1 MATAQAAQAAQAPL
15 ATLAAQAPLDLDNTT
30 LLALGATVLCGTLA
44 VAGAHA
50 YVSGRAQRQALA
62 DRLAGGR
69 GGGPTRSASGRVR
82 RFTAVDRRLRRTRLG
97 RAIHLRLT
105 TTGLDLTAGEFAT
118 YVVMAVVALWLIA
131 AATLAPFFG
140 PIAGAIGVWAAAIF
154 LNWQRQKRIE
164 AFINQL
170 PDVARLLANATAAG
184 LALRTALAMAAEELE
199 APAGEELARVADQ
212 LALGRSVDDA
222 LGELAERLP
231 SRELIVLVTT
241 LVLSNKAGGTVVSSL
256 RNLTQTLEDRKETRR
271 EVRTMLSEVNAT
283 AFTVPLLGLGSLL
296 LINSSNDGALARVTG
311 SPLGQ
316 LLVLISIGLYTV
328 GFFVIRRLGKIEV

>member
-1 MATAQAAQAAQAPL
+1 MNDPA
-15 ATLAAQAPLDLDNTT
+15 
-30 LLALGATVLCGTLA
+30 LLALGATVLTGTLT
-44 VAGAHA
+44 VAGVHTYA
-50 YVSGRAQRQALA
+50 SGRAQRQAVV
-62 DRLAGGR
+62 DRLSGTAT
-69 GGGPTRSASGRVR
+69 GPVRTPSGRVR
-82 RFTAVDRRLRRTRLG
+82 RFTGIDRRLRRTRLG
-97 RAIHLRLT
+97 RTIRLRLSA
-105 TTGLDLTAGEFAT
+105 TGLDLTAGEFFT
-118 YVVMAVVALWLIA
+118 YVTAVVAALWLIA
-131 AATLAPFFG
+131 ATTLAPFFG
-140 PIAGAIGVWAAAIF
+140 PLAALIGVWSAAIF

-212 LALGRSVDDA
+212 LTLGRSVDDA
-222 LGELAERLP
+222 LDELAERLP

-241 LVLSNKAGGTVVSSL
+241 LVLANKAGGSVVNSL

-283 AFTVPLLGLGSLL
+283 AFTVPLLGLGSLVL
-296 LINSSNDGALARVTG
+296 VNSSNEGALARVTG

-316 LLVLISIGLYTV
+316 GLVLLALGLYTV

>member
-1 MATAQAAQAAQAPL
+1 MNDPA
-15 ATLAAQAPLDLDNTT
+15 
-30 LLALGATVLCGTLA
+30 LLALGATVLTGTLA
-44 VAGAHA
+44 VAGVHSYA
-50 YVSGRAQRQALA
+50 SGRAQRRALV
-62 DRLAGGR
+62 DRLSGAAGGPVR
-69 GGGPTRSASGRVR
+69 TAAGRAR

-97 RAIHLRLT
+97 RAIHMRLSA
-105 TTGLDLTAGEFAT
+105 TGLDLTAGEFFT
-118 YVVMAVVALWLIA
+118 YVVAVVVALWLIA
-131 AATLAPFFG
+131 ASTLAPFFG
-140 PIAGAIGVWAAAIF
+140 PIAGLVGIWSAAIF

-212 LALGRSVDDA
+212 LSLGRSVDDA
-222 LGELAERLP
+222 LDELAERLP

-241 LVLSNKAGGTVVSSL
+241 LVLANKAGGSVVNSL

-283 AFTVPLLGLGSLL
+283 AFTVPMLGLGSLIL
-296 LINSSNDGALARVTG
+296 VNSSNEGALERVTG

-316 LLVLISIGLYTV
+316 GLVLLSLGLYTI

>member
-1 MATAQAAQAAQAPL
+1 M
-15 ATLAAQAPLDLDNTT
+15 TT
-30 LLALGATVLCGTLA
+30 PALIALGATALTCVLA
-44 VAGAHA
+44 IAGLHIHA
-50 YVSGRAQRQALA
+50 SGRAQRQALV
-62 DRLAGGR
+62 DRLDDYPGGGSGGPAGGR
-69 GGGPTRSASGRVR
+69 AR
-82 RFTAVDRRLRRTRLG
+82 RFTTVDRRLRRTRLG
-97 RAIHLRLT
+97 RAVHLRLSA
-105 TTGLDLTAGEFAT
+105 TGLDLTAGEFT
-118 YVVMAVVALWLIA
+118 VYVAVVVVALWLLA
-131 AATLAPFFG
+131 ATTLAPFFG
-140 PIAGAIGVWAAAIF
+140 PIAGAVAVWAAVIF

-184 LALRTALAMAAEELE
+184 LALRTSLAMAAEELE
-199 APAGEELARVADQ
+199 APAGEELSRVADQ

-222 LGELAERLP
+222 LDELAARLP

-241 LVLSNKAGGTVVSSL
+241 LVLANKAGGTVVSSL

-271 EVRTMLSEVNAT
+271 EIRTMLSEVNAT

-316 LLVLISIGLYTV
+316 TLILIALGLYAI

>member
-1 MATAQAAQAAQAPL
+1 MNDPA
-15 ATLAAQAPLDLDNTT
+15 
-30 LLALGATVLCGTLA
+30 LLALGATVLTGTLT
-44 VAGAHA
+44 VAGVHTYA
-50 YVSGRAQRQALA
+50 SGRAQRQTLV
-62 DRLAGGR
+62 DRLSGTAT
-69 GGGPTRSASGRVR
+69 GPARIASGRVR
-82 RFTAVDRRLRRTRLG
+82 RFTGIDRRVRRTRLG
-97 RAIHLRLT
+97 RTVQLRLSA
-105 TTGLDLTAGEFAT
+105 TGLDLTAGEFFT
-118 YVVMAVVALWLIA
+118 YVTAVVVALWLIA
-131 AATLAPFFG
+131 ATTLAPFFG
-140 PIAGAIGVWAAAIF
+140 PLAALIGVWSAAIF

-212 LALGRSVDDA
+212 LTLGRSVDDA
-222 LGELAERLP
+222 LDELAERLP

-241 LVLSNKAGGTVVSSL
+241 LVLANKAGGSVVNSL

-283 AFTVPLLGLGSLL
+283 AFTVPLLGLGSLVL
-296 LINSSNDGALARVTG
+296 VNSSNEGALARVTG

-316 LLVLISIGLYTV
+316 GLVLLALGLYTV

>member
-1 MATAQAAQAAQAPL
+1 MNDPA
-15 ATLAAQAPLDLDNTT
+15 
-30 LLALGATVLCGTLA
+30 LLALGATVLTGTLA
-44 VAGAHA
+44 VAGVHA
-50 YVSGRAQRQALA
+50 YASGRAQRRELV
-62 DRLAGGR
+62 DRLSGAAGGPIR
-69 GGGPTRSASGRVR
+69 TADGRVR
-82 RFTAVDRRLRRTRLG
+82 RFAAVDRRLRRTRLG
-97 RAIHLRLT
+97 RAIHMRLSA
-105 TTGLDLTAGEFAT
+105 TGLDLTAGEFFT
-118 YVVMAVVALWLIA
+118 YVTAVVVALWLIA
-131 AATLAPFFG
+131 ASTLAPFFG
-140 PIAGAIGVWAAAIF
+140 PIAGLVGIWSAAVF

-212 LALGRSVDDA
+212 LSLGRSVDDA
-222 LGELAERLP
+222 LDELAERLP

-241 LVLSNKAGGTVVSSL
+241 LVLANKAGGSVVNSL

-283 AFTVPLLGLGSLL
+283 AFTVPMLGLGSLIL
-296 LINSSNDGALARVTG
+296 VNSSNEGALARVTG

-316 LLVLISIGLYTV
+316 GLVLLSLGLYTI

>member
-1 MATAQAAQAAQAPL
+1 MNNPA
-15 ATLAAQAPLDLDNTT
+15 
-30 LLALGATVLCGTLA
+30 LLALGATVLCGTFA
-44 VAGAHA
+44 VAGVHTFA
-50 YVSGRAQRQALA
+50 SGRAQRQALV
-62 DRLAGGR
+62 DRLAGTAPARTVG
-69 GGGPTRSASGRVR
+69 GRVR
-82 RFTAVDRRLRRTRLG
+82 RFTGIDRRLRRTRLG
-97 RAIHLRLT
+97 RTINLRLSA
-105 TTGLDLTAGEFAT
+105 TGLDLTAGEFAT
-118 YVVMAVVALWLIA
+118 YVAAVVIALWLIA

-140 PIAGAIGVWAAAIF
+140 PVAALVGIWSAAIF

-170 PDVARLLANATAAG
+170 PDVARLIANATAAG

-212 LALGRSVDDA
+212 LTLGRSIDDA

-241 LVLSNKAGGTVVSSL
+241 LVLSNKAGGSVVSSL

-283 AFTVPLLGLGSLL
+283 AFTVPLLGLGSLV
-296 LINSSNDGALARVTG
+296 LINSSNEGALARVTG
-311 SPLGQ
+311 SGVGQ
-316 LLVLISIGLYTV
+316 ALVLISLGLYTV

>member
-1 MATAQAAQAAQAPL
+1 MNDPA
-15 ATLAAQAPLDLDNTT
+15 
-30 LLALGATVLCGTLA
+30 LLALGATVLTGTLA
-44 VAGAHA
+44 VAGVHLFA
-50 YVSGRAQRQALA
+50 SGRAQRQALV
-62 DRLAGGR
+62 DRLSGNPAGPPR
-69 GGGPTRSASGRVR
+69 TAAGRVR

-97 RAIHLRLT
+97 RILQLRLSA
-105 TTGLDLTAGEFAT
+105 TGLDLTPGEFFT
-118 YVVMAVVALWLIA
+118 YVAAVVVALWLIA
-131 AATLAPFFG
+131 ASTLAPFFG
-140 PIAGAIGVWAAAIF
+140 PLAALVGVWSAAVF

-212 LALGRSVDDA
+212 LMLGRSIDDA

-241 LVLSNKAGGTVVSSL
+241 LVLANKAGGSVVNSL

-283 AFTVPLLGLGSLL
+283 AFTVPLLGLGSLVL
-296 LINSSNDGALARVTG
+296 VNSSNEGALARVTG

-316 LLVLISIGLYTV
+316 GLVLVALGLYMA

>member
-1 MATAQAAQAAQAPL
+1 MNDPA
-15 ATLAAQAPLDLDNTT
+15 
-30 LLALGATVLCGTLA
+30 LLALGATVLTGTLT
-44 VAGAHA
+44 VAGVHMYA
-50 YVSGRAQRQALA
+50 SGRAQRQTLV
-62 DRLAGGR
+62 DRLSGTAT
-69 GGGPTRSASGRVR
+69 GPARTASGRVR
-82 RFTAVDRRLRRTRLG
+82 RFTSVDRRVRRTRLG
-97 RAIHLRLT
+97 RSVQLRLSA
-105 TTGLDLTAGEFAT
+105 TGLDLTAGEFFT
-118 YVVMAVVALWLIA
+118 YVTAVVVALWLIA

-140 PIAGAIGVWAAAIF
+140 PLAALIGVWGAAIF

-212 LALGRSVDDA
+212 LTLGRSVDDA
-222 LGELAERLP
+222 LDELAERLP

-241 LVLSNKAGGTVVSSL
+241 LVLANKAGGSVVNSL

-283 AFTVPLLGLGSLL
+283 AFTVPLLGLGSLVL
-296 LINSSNDGALARVTG
+296 VNSSNEGALARVTG

-316 LLVLISIGLYTV
+316 GLVLLALGLYTV

>member
-1 MATAQAAQAAQAPL
+1 MNHPA
-15 ATLAAQAPLDLDNTT
+15 

-44 VAGAHA
+44 VAGVHVYAA
-50 YVSGRAQRQALA
+50 GRAQRQALV
-62 DRLAGGR
+62 DRLAGG
-69 GGGPTRSASGRVR
+69 GPIRTVAGRVR
-82 RFTAVDRRLRRTRLG
+82 RFAGIDRRLRRTRLG

-105 TTGLDLTAGEFAT
+105 TTGLDLTAGEFTT
-118 YVVMAVVALWLIA
+118 YVAAVVVALWLIA
-131 AATLAPFFG
+131 ATTLAPFFG
-140 PIAGAIGVWAAAIF
+140 PIAALVGIWGAAVF

-164 AFINQL
+164 AFIGQL

-212 LALGRSVDDA
+212 LTLGRSVDDA
-222 LGELAERLP
+222 LDELAERLP

-241 LVLSNKAGGTVVSSL
+241 LVLANKAGGSVVSSL

-296 LINSSNDGALARVTG
+296 LINSSNEGALARVTG
-311 SPLGQ
+311 SSLGQ
-316 LLVLISIGLYTV
+316 GLILLSLGLYTV

>member
-1 MATAQAAQAAQAPL
+1 MSDPS
-15 ATLAAQAPLDLDNTT
+15 

-44 VAGAHA
+44 VAGVHTFA
-50 YVSGRAQRQALA
+50 SGRAQRQALV
-62 DRLAGGR
+62 DRLAGTA
-69 GGGPTRSASGRVR
+69 PARSLGGRVR
-82 RFTAVDRRLRRTRLG
+82 RFTSIDRRLRRTRLG
-97 RAIHLRLT
+97 RTINLRLSA
-105 TTGLDLTAGEFAT
+105 TGLDLTAGEFAT
-118 YVVMAVVALWLIA
+118 YVAAVVVALWLIA

-140 PIAGAIGVWAAAIF
+140 PIAALVGIWSAAVF

-170 PDVARLLANATAAG
+170 PDVARLIANATAAG
-184 LALRTALAMAAEELE
+184 LALRTALALAAEELE

-212 LALGRSVDDA
+212 LTLGRSIDDA

-241 LVLSNKAGGTVVSSL
+241 LVLSNRAGGSVVSSL

-283 AFTVPLLGLGSLL
+283 AFTVPFLGLGSLV

-316 LLVLISIGLYTV
+316 ALVLISLGLYTV

>member
-1 MATAQAAQAAQAPL
+1 MNDPA
-15 ATLAAQAPLDLDNTT
+15 
-30 LLALGATVLCGTLA
+30 LLALGATVLTGTLT
-44 VAGAHA
+44 VAGVHTYA
-50 YVSGRAQRQALA
+50 SGRAQRQTLV
-62 DRLAGGR
+62 DRLSGTAR
-69 GGGPTRSASGRVR
+69 GPARTASGRVR
-82 RFTAVDRRLRRTRLG
+82 RFTGIDRRVRRTRLG
-97 RAIHLRLT
+97 RTVQLRLSA
-105 TTGLDLTAGEFAT
+105 TGLDLTAGEFFT
-118 YVVMAVVALWLIA
+118 YVTAVVVALWLIA
-131 AATLAPFFG
+131 ATTLAPFFG
-140 PIAGAIGVWAAAIF
+140 PLAALIGVWSAAIF

-212 LALGRSVDDA
+212 LTLGRSVDDA
-222 LGELAERLP
+222 LDELAERLP

-241 LVLSNKAGGTVVSSL
+241 LVLANKAGGSVVNSL

-283 AFTVPLLGLGSLL
+283 AFTVPLLGLGSLVL
-296 LINSSNDGALARVTG
+296 VNSSNEGALARVTG

-316 LLVLISIGLYTV
+316 GLVLLALGLYTV

>member
-1 MATAQAAQAAQAPL
+1 MNSPA
-15 ATLAAQAPLDLDNTT
+15 
-30 LLALGATVLCGTLA
+30 LLALGATVLTGTLA
-44 VAGAHA
+44 VAGVHVYA
-50 YVSGRAQRQALA
+50 SGRAQRQALV
-62 DRLAGGR
+62 DRLSGSTTEPAR
-69 GGGPTRSASGRVR
+69 AASGRVR

-97 RAIHLRLT
+97 RTLQLRLSA
-105 TTGLDLTAGEFAT
+105 TGLDLTPGEFST
-118 YVVMAVVALWLIA
+118 YVTAVVLALWLIA

-140 PIAGAIGVWAAAIF
+140 PIAALVGVWSAAIF

-212 LALGRSVDDA
+212 LTLGRTIDDT

-241 LVLSNKAGGTVVSSL
+241 LVLANKAGGSVVNSL

-283 AFTVPLLGLGSLL
+283 AFTVPLLGLGSLVL
-296 LINSSNDGALARVTG
+296 VNSSNEGALARVTG

-316 LLVLISIGLYTV
+316 GLVLLALGLYTV

>member
-1 MATAQAAQAAQAPL
+1 MNNQA
-15 ATLAAQAPLDLDNTT
+15 
-30 LLALGATVLCGTLA
+30 LLALGGTVLCGTLA
-44 VAGAHA
+44 VAGVHTYA
-50 YVSGRAQRQALA
+50 VGRAQRQALV
-62 DRLAGGR
+62 DRLS
-69 GGGPTRSASGRVR
+69 GGGPLRTAAGRAR
-82 RFTAVDRRLRRTRLG
+82 RFAAVDRRLRRTRLG
-97 RAIHLRLT
+97 RTIQLRLSA
-105 TTGLDLTAGEFAT
+105 TGLDLTAGEFFT
-118 YVVMAVVALWLIA
+118 YVAAVVVGLWLIA
-131 AATLAPFFG
+131 AAALAPFFG
-140 PIAGAIGVWAAAIF
+140 PIAGLAGVWSAAIF

-170 PDVARLLANATAAG
+170 PDVARLLANAAAAG

-212 LALGRSVDDA
+212 LTLGRSVDDA

-231 SRELIVLVTT
+231 SRELVVLVTT
-241 LVLSNKAGGTVVSSL
+241 LVLSNKAGGSVVNSL

-283 AFTVPLLGLGSLL
+283 AFTVPLLGVGSLL
-296 LINSSNDGALARVTG
+296 LINSSNEGALAKVTG

-316 LLVLISIGLYTV
+316 TLVLIAMGLYTI

>member
-1 MATAQAAQAAQAPL
+1 MNDPA
-15 ATLAAQAPLDLDNTT
+15 
-30 LLALGATVLCGTLA
+30 LLALGGTLLGGTLA
-44 VAGAHA
+44 VAGVHTYA
-50 YVSGRAQRQALA
+50 SGRAQRQELL
-62 DRLAGGR
+62 DRLSGGGR
-69 GGGPTRSASGRVR
+69 PYTEGGRTR
-82 RFTAVDRRLRRTRLG
+82 RFAGVDRRLRRTRLG
-97 RAIHLRLT
+97 RTIHLRLT
-105 TTGLDLTAGEFAT
+105 ATGLDLTAGEFFT
-118 YVVMAVVALWLIA
+118 YVTTVVVALWLIA

-140 PIAGAIGVWAAAIF
+140 PIAAVLGVWSAAIF

-199 APAGEELARVADQ
+199 APAGEELAHVAHQ
-212 LALGRSVDDA
+212 LTLGRTIDDA
-222 LGELAERLP
+222 LGELSERLP

-241 LVLSNKAGGTVVSSL
+241 LVLANKAGGSVVSSL

-283 AFTVPLLGLGSLL
+283 AFTVPFLGIGSLV
-296 LINSSNDGALARVTG
+296 LINSSNEGALARVTG
-311 SPLGQ
+311 SALGQ
-316 LLVLISIGLYTV
+316 GLVLLSLGLYTV